1 MALRNG
7 PDFSPPP
14 GAPDLGA
21 WLAFLRQDAGF
32 TIAQLSAKT
41 KILPRH
47 LEGLERGDWKGIP
60 SKVHARAFALAFARA
75 CDADDDE
82 AIVRLRKAMDLAPS
96 PEESRV
102 TTAPERVRATVTEEG
117 LDPERSAVMA
127 DIEGMQGEERLPWR
141 GWLLLA
147 TLVALL
153 IWGFHGVR
161 MLIQRSNVP
170 QRATPAGRSAANDP
184 EPTAVVSPVA
194 EGAELSLRAKRPT
207 WVILQID
214 GERLPTITL
223 ERDVKRTWKFK
234 QRAVMLAGNIGAVRV
249 WWRGENL
256 GYFGS
261 LGERMNGVVFEPGQ
275 PWRRDA
281 QVELALPAG
290 VPEDAPKAVLGD

>member
-1 MALRNG
+1 MALKNG

-14 GAPDLGA
+14 GAPELGA
-21 WLAFLRQDAGF
+21 WLAFLRQDAGLSL
-32 TIAQLSAKT
+32 AQLATKT

-47 LEGLERGDWKGIP
+47 LEGLERGDWHGIP

-75 CDADDDE
+75 CEADEDE
-82 AIVRLRKAMDLAPS
+82 AIARLRKAMDQAQA
-96 PEESRV
+96 PEESRLAPAAAPKA
-102 TTAPERVRATVTEEG
+102 APEEGAEAVRSAATAELEG
-117 LDPERSAVMA
+117 L
-127 DIEGMQGEERLPWR
+127 QGEERLPWR

-161 MLIQRSNVP
+161 MLLQPSPLP
-170 QRATPAGRSAANDP
+170 QRGLPSGRSTAETPALAPAP
-184 EPTAVVSPVA
+184 AA

-207 WVILQID
+207 WVVLQID

-223 ERDVKRTWKFK
+223 ERDVKRTWKFRQK
-234 QRAVMLAGNIGAVRV
+234 AVMLAGNIGAVRV

-256 GYFGS
+256 GYFGA

-275 PWRRDA
+275 PWRREA
-281 QVELALPAG
+281 EAELALPAG
-290 VPEDAPKAVLGD
+290 VPEDAPKAVPGD